1 MVEEVRDKNG
11 GETQKKRP
19 RGKPFEKGNKLGH
32 GRPTKEHSVTQALRE
47 LAPEI
52 LEITIGGKKNTTRT
66 AVQLMAL
73 GMYLKAI
80 QGDASMAREIID
92 RLEGKVAQPL
102 SGVNGEPIQHSVTI
116 NVVSEQAKELTTKI
130 LSGARTS

>member
-1 MVEEVRDKNG
+1 MVVG
-11 GETQKKRP
+11 ITQNVKKR
-19 RGKPFEKGNKLGH
+19 EKKGVNPNSLKNLRPNLK
-32 GRPTKEHSVTQALRE
+32 GRPTKEHSVTEALRE

-80 QGDASMAREIID
+80 KGDASMAREIID

-102 SGVNGEPIQHSVTI
+102 SGANGEPLSLNIIVKTKEDKDAL
-116 NVVSEQAKELTTKI
+116 EQASKRL
-130 LSGARTS
+130 G